1 MREVIFVAS
10 SVKNQKSCVAAIDVE
25 TGEFYRIVDDEN
37 GKEIDWSDYKIVK
50 GSKELTFDS
59 ELLPF
64 VAKIYIKKRV
74 PLNYQPEN
82 VIIGKVIFFE
92 RRADVSELE
101 EYVSSPNDL
110 WGRSSGFI
118 EYSEDLKVDNSLY
131 LIKANL
137 MTYWKDRIGYKPQR
151 RSFLFY
157 KGIYDLPITDPEFE
171 DLKVETLK
179 DKYVVVSLG
188 EPFLPFN
195 SDTRKCYKIIAK
207 IFK

>member
-1 MREVIFVAS
+1 
-10 SVKNQKSCVAAIDVE
+10 
-25 TGEFYRIVDDEN
+25 
-37 GKEIDWSDYKIVK
+37 
-50 GSKELTFDS
+50 
-59 ELLPF
+59 LPF
-64 VAKIYIKKRV
+64 LAKIEIKKEV
-74 PLNYQPEN
+74 PLNCQPEN
-82 VIIGKVIFFE
+82 VIIDKNIFFN
-92 RRADVSELE
+92 RKVDVNELE
-101 EYVSSPNDL
+101 KYVSSPDDL
-110 WGRSSGFI
+110 WGRNKSFI
-118 EYSEDLKVDNSLY
+118 EYSENLKIDNSLY